1 MKYFFCILCSIQFL
15 EIKKIFIGKN
25 EAQQIYNCF
34 PILKAGFFEIR
45 NSIKVEKHPL
55 IDPILIL
62 FIRLYKKLD
71 LDANVWSIF
80 VHKTENFEVDT
91 LIECGASC
99 NSKEQQCDMFIFQ
112 KEKLKCHVGTF
123 ENSNQNYLNG
133 QTGTNPAFLYIGKY
147 IFIHCLC

>member
-1 MKYFFCILCSIQFL
+1 MDRILPRSHFNSLLFF
-15 EIKKIFIGKN
+15 
-25 EAQQIYNCF
+25 
-34 PILKAGFFEIR
+34 
-45 NSIKVEKHPL
+45 
-55 IDPILIL
+55 
-62 FIRLYKKLD
+62 RLYKKLD
-71 LDANVWSIF
+71 LDGNVWSIF
-80 VHKTENFEVDT
+80 VHKTEDFEVDT

-147 IFIHCLC
+147 IFFHCRNSLESNLNFYLDFYFTRPFHT

>member
-1 MKYFFCILCSIQFL
+1 M
-15 EIKKIFIGKN
+15 
-25 EAQQIYNCF
+25 
-34 PILKAGFFEIR
+34 
-45 NSIKVEKHPL
+45 
-55 IDPILIL
+55 
-62 FIRLYKKLD
+62 YKKLD

-80 VHKTENFEVDT
+80 VHKTEDFEVDT

-147 IFIHCLC
+147 IFYPLFVLSNILELALNYYLDLNIFSSGILTHEKTFFSVNFDNLKLMFLLLFFQKN